1 MSDAEEEAGNE
12 AIRLHQV
19 QSDSPTPARAPGSI
33 FPASSFSCV
42 PSALQISQ
50 LVSTGREVH
59 GNVRPSQHGVP
70 GPHVLDTRAAYVCG
84 VGGGARVRGGRWGKD
99 GPSLA
104 HPKAPHFWGQ
114 VRQLR
119 KMNGASLA
127 SPGNLL
133 EKVERR
139 REREGR
145 KEGGSECSANYSRP
159 LFSLLPSPSLFFS
172 PVARSLARSLA
183 HCRISTST

>member
-1 MSDAEEEAGNE
+1 M
-12 AIRLHQV
+12 
-19 QSDSPTPARAPGSI
+19 
-33 FPASSFSCV
+33 
-42 PSALQISQ
+42 
-50 LVSTGREVH
+50 
-59 GNVRPSQHGVP
+59 
-70 GPHVLDTRAAYVCG
+70 
-84 VGGGARVRGGRWGKD
+84 RGGRWGKE

-104 HPKAPHFWGQ
+104 HHKAPHFWGQ

-172 PVARSLARSLA
+172 PVARSLPNFHFNLTAHASLPPSLRPPSIHLSVSTHA
-183 HCRISTST
+183 HGIFSAEE